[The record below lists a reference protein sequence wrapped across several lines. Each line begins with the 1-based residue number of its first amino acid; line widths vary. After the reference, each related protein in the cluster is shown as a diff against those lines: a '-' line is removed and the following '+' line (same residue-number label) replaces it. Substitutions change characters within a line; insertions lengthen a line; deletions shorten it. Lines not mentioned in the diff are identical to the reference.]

1 MFDSIKS
8 FVFLSFIFI
17 SGVLLGVIYTP
28 ELVVQAKKMMNE
40 NSEKPVMNKKIK
52 VKKIKVKQRK
62 TIRLV

>member
-8 FVFLSFIFI
+8 FVFFGSVFI
-17 SGVLLGVIYTP
+17 SGVMLGVIYTP
-28 ELVVQAKKMMNE
+28 ELVVQAKNMVNE

-52 VKKIKVKQRK
+52 VKQKKVKQRK